1 MLLPISTPICYTHHM
16 KPSPT
21 DISDLIETIRKFVD
35 ENPDWMENDKHIARL
50 GVAYHILTRISDPDM
65 VTEEE
70 YEFIMDIRNIIKERS
85 AQ

>member
-1 MLLPISTPICYTHHM
+1 M

-50 GVAYHILTRISDPDM
+50 GVAYHILTTISDPDM
-65 VTEEE
+65 VTKEE
-70 YEFIMDIRNIIKERS
+70 YKFIIDIHMKIKESS

>member
-1 MLLPISTPICYTHHM
+1 M

-35 ENPDWMENDKHIARL
+35 ENPDWIENDRHIARL
-50 GVAYHILTRISDPDM
+50 GVAYHILTTISDPDM
-65 VTEEE
+65 VTKEE
-70 YEFIMDIRNIIKERS
+70 YKFIIDIHMKIKESS

>member
-1 MLLPISTPICYTHHM
+1 M

-35 ENPDWMENDKHIARL
+35 ENPDWMENDRHIARL
-50 GVAYHILTRISDPDM
+50 GVAYHILTTISDPDM
-65 VTEEE
+65 VTDEE
-70 YEFIMDIRNIIKERS
+70 YEFIIAIHNTIKERN

>member
-1 MLLPISTPICYTHHM
+1 M

-35 ENPDWMENDKHIARL
+35 ENPDWMENDKHVARL
-50 GVAYHILTRISDPDM
+50 GVAYHILTTISDPDM

-70 YEFIMDIRNIIKERS
+70 YEFIITIHNTIKERN

>member
-1 MLLPISTPICYTHHM
+1 M

-35 ENPDWMENDKHIARL
+35 ENPDWMENDKHVARL
-50 GVAYHILTRISDPDM
+50 GVAYHILTTISDPDM

-70 YEFIMDIRNIIKERS
+70 YEFVIDIHNTIKARS